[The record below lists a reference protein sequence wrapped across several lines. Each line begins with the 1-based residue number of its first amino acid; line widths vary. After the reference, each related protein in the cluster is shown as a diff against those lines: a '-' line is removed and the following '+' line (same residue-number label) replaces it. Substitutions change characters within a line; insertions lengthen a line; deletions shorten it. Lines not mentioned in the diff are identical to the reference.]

1 MQELTPLRSEEL
13 ASQRAAAIGR
23 SIALFFIAV
32 LVTFLSPWPA
42 PIFTVALLL
51 IFALLGWAPW
61 LVASSSWGKPWHQYA
76 FVFADFSL
84 LTFTLLFPNPL
95 VPFDYP
101 PQFAFRFGPF
111 IYFFVL
117 LSGLAYVYQP
127 RLVLWGGVC
136 GSLTWAI
143 GVGFLFNLPDTVSPE
158 INNANL
164 EDALSM
170 AAQPTFIDIDVRI
183 QEIVVFLIASGLLA
197 LAVKRSRNI
206 AVRQASLAREKE
218 NLGRYFPKKTAQ
230 FLAERSDPFWR
241 PKEHSAAVLFAD
253 LVAFTTWSE
262 EREPVETIGIL
273 REVHGILAN
282 IVFRHNGTLDKFI
295 GDGLMAT
302 FGTPEPTDSD
312 ASNAL
317 QAMIEMVNEFER
329 WKKTKSKLEGG
340 DLKLAIGAHY
350 GPVVI
355 GNIGTRQRLEFAVLG
370 DTVNVA
376 SRLESATRNV
386 GCCGLASSELVEV
399 ARKETK
405 GEESGFI
412 DNLIE
417 QGRIKLRGRKEEI
430 DVFGL

>member
-1 MQELTPLRSEEL
+1 MSLKSEEL
-13 ASQRAAAIGR
+13 AAQRTAAIGR

-42 PIFTVALLL
+42 PIFTHILLL
-51 IFALLGWAPW
+51 LFVLLGWGSW
-61 LVASSSWGKPWHQYA
+61 LVAKSTWGRPWHQYA

-117 LSGLAYVYQP
+117 LAGLAYVYQP
-127 RLVLWGGVC
+127 RLVLWGGV
-136 GSLTWAI
+136 SASVTWAI
-143 GVGFLFNLPDTVSPE
+143 GTGWLISLPDTVWVQDDDIGVE
-158 INNANL
+158 ATL
-164 EDALSM
+164 AL
-170 AAQPTFIDIDVRI
+170 AAHPTFVDVGERI

-197 LAVKRSRNI
+197 LAVKRSKDI
-206 AVRQASLAREKE
+206 ALRQARLAREKE

-230 FLAERSDPFWR
+230 LLAERSNPFSR
-241 PKEHSAAVLFAD
+241 PKEHSAGVLFAD

-262 EREPVETIGIL
+262 KHTPVQTIGLL
-273 REVHGILAN
+273 REVHGLLAD

-302 FGTPEPTDSD
+302 FGTPEPTSKD
-312 ASNAL
+312 ASNTL
-317 QAMIEMVNEFER
+317 RAMVEMVDVFER
-329 WKKTKSKLEGG
+329 WKETKDELEGG
-340 DLKLAIGAHY
+340 TLKLAVGAHY

-355 GNIGTRQRLEFAVLG
+355 GNIGSERRLEFAVLG

-376 SRLESATRNV
+376 SRLESATREV
-386 GCCGLASSELVEV
+386 GCHGLASKLLVATAQAELPEEDAGIIDRLKEV
-399 ARKETK
+399 
-405 GEESGFI
+405 
-412 DNLIE
+412 
-417 QGRIKLRGRKEEI
+417 GRIRLRGRTEEI
-430 DVFGL
+430 EVLAL